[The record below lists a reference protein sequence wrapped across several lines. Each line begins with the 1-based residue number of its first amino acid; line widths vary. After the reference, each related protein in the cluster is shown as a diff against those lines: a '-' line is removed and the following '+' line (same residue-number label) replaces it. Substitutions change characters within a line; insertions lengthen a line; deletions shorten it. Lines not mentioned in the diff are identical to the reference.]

1 MQTTKREKRLRGDR
15 YVSYDATVFPSLT
28 VDEMARIRDIF
39 DTFCE
44 SKVVRSFIQAV
55 VESECIRQGNE
66 LAEPKMV
73 AVPVF
78 NWRAKDL
85 CEFVRIVRHFENRP
99 EHSSTALQK
108 FFKQSIA
115 IGISA
120 MAGRL
125 QAAEEIAYDR

>member
-1 MQTTKREKRLRGDR
+1 
-15 YVSYDATVFPSLT
+15 VSFDATVFPSMTL
-28 VDEMARIRDIF
+28 DEMARVREIF

-44 SKVVRSFIQAV
+44 SRVVRSFIQAV
-55 VESECIRQGNE
+55 VESECNRRNKE

-78 NWRAKDL
+78 NWGAKDL
-85 CEFVRIVRHFENRP
+85 CEFVRLVRHFENRP
-99 EHSSTALQK
+99 EHSTTLQK

-115 IGISA
+115 IGIPA

-125 QAAEEIAYDR
+125 QAAEERLYDR